1 MASTGEARSGAAE
14 EEKVE
19 LEAEKMTSLLFDSL
33 QSPTSF
39 LV

>member
-1 MASTGEARSGAAE
+1 MASTGEARSGAA